1 MNVLV
6 LTVYLSS
13 VGVGLVALPQQ
24 AIAAIATPGL
34 APAQIAAK
42 VVGSVDGGAG
52 TSGYYLRTMMAA
64 PSVVNLG
71 NLNVTWQ
78 QREQTGPGIVG
89 VRLGALNTTAPIN
102 CPGSGVLL
110 QLDAQVGDYAAKLS
124 RIGGTSDTIAT
135 RVEYTCGPLVAK

>member
-1 MNVLV
+1 MNVLT

-13 VGVGLVALPQQ
+13 VGLGLVALPQQ

-34 APAQIAAK
+34 APGQTAAK
-42 VVGSVDGGAG
+42 VLGAVDGGAG
-52 TSGYYLRTMMAA
+52 TTGYYLRTMMAA

-78 QREQTGPGIVG
+78 QREQVGPGIVG

-110 QLDAQVGDYAAKLS
+110 QLDAQIGDYSAKLS

-135 RVEYTCGPLVAK
+135 RVEYTCGPLVAR